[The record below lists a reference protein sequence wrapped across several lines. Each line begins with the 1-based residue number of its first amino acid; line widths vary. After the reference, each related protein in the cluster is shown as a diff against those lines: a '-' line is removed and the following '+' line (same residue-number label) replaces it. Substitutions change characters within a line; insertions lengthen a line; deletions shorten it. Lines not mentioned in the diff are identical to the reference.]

1 MMSLSLIDVV
11 FFARAV
17 MLQLS
22 MILRASCPGGWL

>member
-1 MMSLSLIDVV
+1 MSLSVIDLI

-22 MILRASCPGGWL
+22 MILRASCPGAWL